1 MESLCNAR
9 ILGDSFII
17 PGTLEKCFKTLCCSS
32 RATKK
37 ISVDNG
43 DAFMGICAACHKR
56 LLSKGRVD
64 WYGWFDCSYPAT
76 ARVLGSAWYYQLL
89 ALGKSNPVPVIAP
102 SKEEPVAAAKEEPVA
117 AAKEEPV
124 AEAKEE
130 PAAAKEPVLVKEE
143 PASVAVK
150 EVLVEVEEIQ
160 AEDPKASLMRQV
172 EEIKTWMSGPGLT
185 KPFFSLRVK
194 KHRELMAIRTQ
205 LNMMK

>member
-17 PGTLEKCFKTLCCSS
+17 PGTMEKCFKTLCCSS

-43 DAFMGICAACHKR
+43 DAFMGICGACHKR
-56 LLSKGRVD
+56 LISKGRVD

-89 ALGKSNPVPVIAP
+89 ALGKSNPVPAHVDPVPVPAP
-102 SKEEPVAAAKEEPVA
+102 V
-117 AAKEEPV
+117 
-124 AEAKEE
+124 EE
-130 PAAAKEPVLVKEE
+130 PAPTPVLKEAIEEEAVQGEPVQGE
-143 PASVAVK
+143 PVQGEPVQEKLAV
-150 EVLVEVEEIQ
+150 
-160 AEDPKASLMRQV
+160 EDPKASLLRQV
-172 EEIKTWMSGPGLT
+172 EEIKVWMSGPGLT
-185 KPFFSLRVK
+185 KPFFKDRVK
-194 KHRELMAIRTQ
+194 KHRELMALRTQ

>member
-89 ALGKSNPVPVIAP
+89 ALGKSNPVPVIAKEQP
-102 SKEEPVAAAKEEPVA
+102 AVAKEPVLVKEEPAV
-117 AAKEEPV
+117 
-124 AEAKEE
+124 AKEE

-143 PASVAVK
+143 PVQEEPASVPVK

-172 EEIKTWMSGPGLT
+172 EEIKAWMSGPGLT

-194 KHRELMAIRTQ
+194 KHRELMALRTQ

>member
-102 SKEEPVAAAKEEPVA
+102 SKEQPVAAAKEPVLA
-117 AAKEEPV
+117 PS
-124 AEAKEE
+124 KEE
-130 PAAAKEPVLVKEE
+130 PAAAKEPVLVKEA
-143 PASVAVK
+143 PAEVK
-150 EVLVEVEEIQ
+150 QVLVEVEEIQ

-172 EEIKTWMSGPGLT
+172 EEIKAWMSGPGLT

-194 KHRELMAIRTQ
+194 KHRELMALRTQ

>member
-17 PGTLEKCFKTLCCSS
+17 PGTMEKCFKTLCCSS

-43 DAFMGICAACHKR
+43 DAFMGICGACHKR

-89 ALGKSNPVPVIAP
+89 ALGKSNPVPAQVEPVPVPAP
-102 SKEEPVAAAKEEPVA
+102 VEEPLPSQEEALPLQEEPLPLL
-117 AAKEEPV
+117 EEAVQGEPL
-124 AEAKEE
+124 ALQEE
-130 PAAAKEPVLVKEE
+130 
-143 PASVAVK
+143 VAV
-150 EVLVEVEEIQ
+150 
-160 AEDPKASLMRQV
+160 EDPKASLLRQV
-172 EEIKTWMSGPGLT
+172 EEIKVWMSGPGLT
-185 KPFFSLRVK
+185 KPFFKDRVK
-194 KHRELMAIRTQ
+194 KHRELMALRTQ

>member
-1 MESLCNAR
+1 MDSLCNAR
-9 ILGDSFII
+9 ILGESFII

-43 DAFMGICAACHKR
+43 DAFMGICGACHKR
-56 LLSKGRVD
+56 LLSKGKVD

-89 ALGKSNPVPVIAP
+89 ALGKSNPVPAP
-102 SKEEPVAAAKEEPVA
+102 VLVPVPDKEEPVPVLSPAKG
-117 AAKEEPV
+117 
-124 AEAKEE
+124 
-130 PAAAKEPVLVKEE
+130 PVLVKEE
-143 PASVAVK
+143 PVAVPVE
-150 EVLVEVEEIQ
+150 EVLVEVEE
-160 AEDPKASLMRQV
+160 DPKASLLRQV
-172 EEIKTWMSGPGLT
+172 EEIKAWMSGPGLT

-194 KHRELMAIRTQ
+194 KHRELMALRTQ

>member
-17 PGTLEKCFKTLCCSS
+17 PGTMEKCFKTLCCGS

-43 DAFMGICAACHKR
+43 DAFMGICGACHKR

-64 WYGWFDCSYPAT
+64 WYGWFDCSYPAS

-89 ALGKSNPVPVIAP
+89 ALGKSNPVPAQVESVPLPQPAP
-102 SKEEPVAAAKEEPVA
+102 VPVQEQHVAAQGEPVTAQEEPVAAEEEHVP
-117 AAKEEPV
+117 
-124 AEAKEE
+124 
-130 PAAAKEPVLVKEE
+130 
-143 PASVAVK
+143 SQQ
-150 EVLVEVEEIQ
+150 VLVEVEEIQ
-160 AEDPKASLMRQV
+160 VEDPRASLLRQV
-172 EEIKTWMSGPGLT
+172 EEIKAWMSGPGLT
-185 KPFFSLRVK
+185 KPFFKDRVK
-194 KHRELMAIRTQ
+194 KHRELMALRTQ

>member
-17 PGTLEKCFKTLCCSS
+17 PGTMEKCFKTLCCGS

-43 DAFMGICAACHKR
+43 DAFMGICGACHKR

-89 ALGKSNPVPVIAP
+89 ALGKSNPVPAHVDPVPAP
-102 SKEEPVAAAKEEPVA
+102 APVEEPLPLQEGALPIQEEALPIQ
-117 AAKEEPV
+117 EE
-124 AEAKEE
+124 E
-130 PAAAKEPVLVKEE
+130 
-143 PASVAVK
+143 VAV
-150 EVLVEVEEIQ
+150 
-160 AEDPKASLMRQV
+160 EDPKASLLRQV
-172 EEIKTWMSGPGLT
+172 EEIKVWMSGPGLT
-185 KPFFSLRVK
+185 KPFFKDRVK
-194 KHRELMAIRTQ
+194 KHRELMALRTQ

>member
-102 SKEEPVAAAKEEPVA
+102 SKEEPVAAAAKEPVLV
-117 AAKEEPV
+117 KEPV
-124 AEAKEE
+124 
-130 PAAAKEPVLVKEE
+130 AAAKEPVLVKEE
-143 PASVAVK
+143 PASVPVK

-172 EEIKTWMSGPGLT
+172 EEIKAWMSGPGLT

-194 KHRELMAIRTQ
+194 KHRELMALRTQ